1 MWKQEHEFRKDLET
15 LARSMRTSLA
25 SLKDASPAMELG
37 QWQEAY
43 RGTSE
48 THRGSLKI
56 RGGIPVRKL
65 GRDFWNV
72 RLKNSSV
79 VLKDFARAQFPKTL
93 EDYGKRLKARRDN
106 FREVIS
112 IQILRDTHEYST
124 LQTVV
129 IFSLAND
136 NTERTKRK

>member
-1 MWKQEHEFRKDLET
+1 
-15 LARSMRTSLA
+15 MRTSLA
-25 SLKDASPAMELG
+25 SLKDASPAMELDNG
-37 QWQEAY
+37 KKLTVELLKLIVEVSRYVEGFRFANSAEIS
-43 RGTSE
+43 GTYGE
-48 THRGSLKI
+48 KFF
-56 RGGIPVRKL
+56 
-65 GRDFWNV
+65 GR
-72 RLKNSSV
+72 
-79 VLKDFARAQFPKTL
+79 LKDFARAQFPKTL